1 LKIAPATVADATELA
16 PILRA
21 EDVEEIRAA
30 SGEQPLAALLD
41 SVALSEESYSVR
53 DEQGI
58 VALFGVGYGAVW
70 LLGSDRMF
78 KYPKA
83 LIQLSREWLD
93 RWHDQHGKLYA
104 FVDSRN
110 TSHIKFLDHLGVSW
124 VGEAV
129 MNDVLFK
136 EFNYVPS
143 GRARVRRNRPLDR
156 LASRG
161 VRGSESA
168 S

>member
-30 SGEQPLAALLD
+30 SGQQPLAALLD

-78 KYPKA
+78 KYPKS
-83 LIQLSREWLD
+83 LIRLSREWMD
-93 RWHDQHGKLYA
+93 RWAQNYPKLFA

-110 TSHIKFLDHLGVSW
+110 VSHVKFLNHLGVRW
-124 VGEAV
+124 VSERNVKGV
-129 MNDVLFK
+129 TFK
-136 EFNYVPS
+136 EFNYVP
-143 GRARVRRNRPLDR
+143 L
-156 LASRG
+156 
-161 VRGSESA
+161 
-168 S
+168 